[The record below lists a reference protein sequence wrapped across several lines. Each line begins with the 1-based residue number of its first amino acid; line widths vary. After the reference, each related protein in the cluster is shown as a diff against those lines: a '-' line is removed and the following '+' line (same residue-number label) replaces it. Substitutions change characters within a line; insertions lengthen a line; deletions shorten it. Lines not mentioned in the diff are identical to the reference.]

1 MLSFFHLNRKKN
13 STLKKRG
20 AYAVVTGD
28 YIGEFLVYME
38 SDSTNNIFL
47 SLPKMIIR
55 KVPIDAFNRGVE
67 SNIVDLVKVLPSDV
81 FSVCRAQYHKLKGI
95 K

>member
-1 MLSFFHLNRKKN
+1 MLSFFHLNRKKK
-13 STLKKRG
+13 SLLKKRG

-38 SDSTNNIFL
+38 SDDTDNIFL

-55 KVPIDAFNRGVE
+55 KVPMDAFNRGV
-67 SNIVDLVKVLPSDV
+67 NNKIVDLVKVLPSDV
-81 FSVCRAQYHKLKGI
+81 FSVCRAQYYKLKGI

>member
-1 MLSFFHLNRKKN
+1 MLSFFHLKKT
-13 STLKKRG
+13 STPKKRG

-38 SDSTNNIFL
+38 SDDTNNIFL
-47 SLPKMIIR
+47 SLPKIIIR
-55 KVPIDAFNRGVE
+55 KVPIDAFNRGVK
-67 SNIVDLVKVLPSDV
+67 NKIVDLVKVLPSDV
-81 FSVCRAQYHKLKGI
+81 FSVCRAQYYKLKGT